1 MSWCAVVLVEL
12 AVAACLDCIDRAV
25 SLRLGVVPLYRPHFL
40 ESVPV
45 SDDFFSCTASI
56 LARYMHLLALF
67 CLLHFCHLRLLRRRT
82 CPVGGEGDHCVLATA
97 VYSFQ
102 VTLSLLLFQR

>member
-25 SLRLGVVPLYRPHFL
+25 SLRLGVVPLYRPHVM

-45 SDDFFSCTASI
+45 SYVFFLAPHRYSRVICICLHSFACFTFVTFDFCGA
-56 LARYMHLLALF
+56 ALVP
-67 CLLHFCHLRLLRRRT
+67 L
-82 CPVGGEGDHCVLATA
+82 VEGEII
-97 VYSFQ
+97 VY
-102 VTLSLLLFQR
+102 